1 MRPTNHKKRVCR
13 CRHVFYFSL
22 IYWYGT
28 ENLSGQKEEAMD
40 ERMNRMA
47 QQLGRNPAALRALMQ
62 SRDGQA
68 LMQMLSG
75 GDRGAS
81 LQRAA
86 QSAAKGNPAEM
97 VRMVNQLMQSPDG
110 AALIDR
116 INKTM
121 NGR

>member
-1 MRPTNHKKRVCR
+1 
-13 CRHVFYFSL
+13 
-22 IYWYGT
+22 
-28 ENLSGQKEEAMD
+28 MD
-40 ERMNRMA
+40 EQTARMI
-47 QQLGRNPAALRALMQ
+47 QQLKSNPAMLQALMQ

-68 LMQMLSG
+68 LMQMLTRNDQGAPSVSG

>member
-1 MRPTNHKKRVCR
+1 
-13 CRHVFYFSL
+13 
-22 IYWYGT
+22 
-28 ENLSGQKEEAMD
+28 MD
-40 ERMNRMA
+40 EQTARMI
-47 QQLGRNPAALRALMQ
+47 QQLKSNPAMLQALMQ

-97 VRMVNQLMQSPDG
+97 VRMVNSGTEAVMSALRLARG
-110 AALIDR
+110 ATGR

>member
-1 MRPTNHKKRVCR
+1 
-13 CRHVFYFSL
+13 
-22 IYWYGT
+22 
-28 ENLSGQKEEAMD
+28 MD
-40 ERMNRMA
+40 EQTARMI
-47 QQLGRNPAALRALMQ
+47 QQLKSNPAMLQALMQ

-97 VRMVNQLMQSPDG
+97 VRMVNQLMQSTDG

>member
-1 MRPTNHKKRVCR
+1 
-13 CRHVFYFSL
+13 
-22 IYWYGT
+22 
-28 ENLSGQKEEAMD
+28 MD
-40 ERMNRMA
+40 EQTARMI
-47 QQLGRNPAALRALMQ
+47 QQLKSNPAMLQALMQ

-68 LMQMLSG
+68 LSG